1 MQRTMFSGGSMPLA
15 NAQRRK
21 KRQGTSNYVGGEDD
35 GEWEGGRRKEEEE
48 EELCPAQIAAFQYEA
63 RAS

>member
-1 MQRTMFSGGSMPLA
+1 MLSALA
-15 NAQRRK
+15 
-21 KRQGTSNYVGGEDD
+21 GVEG
-35 GEWEGGRRKEEEE
+35 GGRRKEEEE